1 MQQAR
6 SASAHALWERDRAG
20 KTHPQLAA
28 STMAM
33 QNASVSDV
41 FKKIWPFT
49 RTCTLC
55 ACMCLCDLGLGG
67 VYLGRGRRRRTL
79 RTSECFTAP
88 ISSTRSWSW
97 CFSRICS
104 KSIRLGPSPPAAHTQ
119 TDERSVSRTTLVGRE
134 CAVQRTDEKVDVL
147 EALAHL
153 GDDADEQVDALAVH
167 QATQDDDRDW
177 ETNASAMNASASPDP
192 LSTPVH
198 ARINKAARDRPRRL
212 SRADGLGVNC
222 VVSTALGM
230 TETLSGL
237 SAARRTR
244 FSLLMERAG
253 AWVGARRVRGVAGP
267 CLPEPVRVCAP
278 GGLTSYAT
286 RK

>member
-1 MQQAR
+1 
-6 SASAHALWERDRAG
+6 
-20 KTHPQLAA
+20 
-28 STMAM
+28 
-33 QNASVSDV
+33 
-41 FKKIWPFT
+41 
-49 RTCTLC
+49 
-55 ACMCLCDLGLGG
+55 MCVCVHVCNPGLGR
-67 VYLGRGRRRRTL
+67 VNLGRGRRRRTL

-104 KSIRLGPSPPAAHTQ
+104 KSIRLGPSPPAAHAQ

-134 CAVQRTDEKVDVL
+134 CAIQRTDEKVDVL

-177 ETNASAMNASASPDP
+177 ERDESVRQPRP
-192 LSTPVH
+192 IEHTP
-198 ARINKAARDRPRRL
+198 AREDQKAARDRPRRL

-244 FSLLMERAG
+244 FSLLMERAAQG
-253 AWVGARRVRGVAGP
+253 WAH
-267 CLPEPVRVCAP
+267 
-278 GGLTSYAT
+278 GG
-286 RK
+286 